1 MSWEAFRLTSKS
13 PSELLIVMGPS
24 GVDALVRE
32 MLMESWKSLP
42 EESRDMPSWRRRA
55 GEVFARNMK
64 VWSAI
69 KKPAPAEFFA
79 NLMPYPADGHFR
91 QALVLCHMM
100 MPRGKRDI
108 AAGRK
113 VVTSIYERNLAA
125 WEQDFVTMTKGASA
139 RTGRAAP
146 MAKPEKP
153 QAARKESSTK
163 KSGVKKSTPKKRSAA
178 KSSPTKV
185 ARAKGKR

>member
-108 AAGRK
+108 ADVRK

-125 WEQDFVTMTKGASA
+125 WEQDFATMTKGASA
-139 RTGRAAP
+139 RSAGAAP
-146 MAKPEKP
+146 TPRSAKPQTTK
-153 QAARKESSTK
+153 KESSAK
-163 KSGVKKSTPKKRSAA
+163 KSGAKKSTPKKSGA
-178 KSSPTKV
+178 S
-185 ARAKGKR
+185 